1 MSFAKNTSKI
11 IGKTISKNLS
21 GKYSQ
26 KFLIMLEK
34 SATDALKSSSRR
46 VISKISEA
54 TGNLIGNK
62 MAYRIT
68 KISKNSQQ
76 NNSKLVINE
85 HDKRKIYIARKK
97 TIYYC
102 WFKIKIKV

>member
-1 MSFAKNTSKI
+1 MF
-11 IGKTISKNLS
+11 
-21 GKYSQ
+21 
-26 KFLIMLEK
+26 EK
-34 SATDALKSSSRR
+34 SATDALKTSSRR

-85 HDKRKIYIARKK
+85 HDKRKIYIA
-97 TIYYC
+97 
-102 WFKIKIKV
+102 